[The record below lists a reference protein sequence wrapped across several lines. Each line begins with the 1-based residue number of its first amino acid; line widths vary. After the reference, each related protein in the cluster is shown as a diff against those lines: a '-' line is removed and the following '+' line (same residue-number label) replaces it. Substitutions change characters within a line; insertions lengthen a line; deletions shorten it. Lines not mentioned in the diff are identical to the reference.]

1 MVSPPTSKRAC
12 SAQHRDP
19 LSDAGILQHVLS
31 YVSTRCY
38 LYIGTVSSLW
48 KQCYETITLAEEK
61 RMSESSAWRRR
72 TGIVVPRK
80 TNYSAAFQSV
90 ATLTWAFTSGLQL
103 RADNQALQQAA
114 GRASLLILAVLHELG
129 LALNEF
135 TLAGAVA
142 SEREDIVGFLHTQHK
157 CPLAWYIGFAPARRG
172 NVSMLR
178 YLRQRGYEFDHFGMC
193 SDAAR
198 GGHLEALRYLH
209 SEGCAWF
216 SPSIAGE
223 AAGSGNIEMVS
234 TSYAAFKPSPNHL

>member
-1 MVSPPTSKRAC
+1 M
-12 SAQHRDP
+12 H
-19 LSDAGILQHVLS
+19 
-31 YVSTRCY
+31 
-38 LYIGTVSSLW
+38 
-48 KQCYETITLAEEK
+48 QC
-61 RMSESSAWRRR
+61 
-72 TGIVVPRK
+72 
-80 TNYSAAFQSV
+80 
-90 ATLTWAFTSGLQL
+90 
-103 RADNQALQQAA
+103 ALQPCVCMTLLRCA
-114 GRASLLILAVLHELG
+114 GYMSMAVKAMQLLFKRLLILAVLHELG

-157 CPLAWYIGFAPARRG
+157 CPLAWYIGFAPARSG